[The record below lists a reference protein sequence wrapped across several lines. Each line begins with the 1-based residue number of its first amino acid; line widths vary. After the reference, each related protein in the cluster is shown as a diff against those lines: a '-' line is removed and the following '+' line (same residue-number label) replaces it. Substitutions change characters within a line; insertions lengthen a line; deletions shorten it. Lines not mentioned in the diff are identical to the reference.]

1 MLYYFKISMAFY
13 HHLGGDMRQKT
24 RKPIEEMQIDQVKL
38 DSNSRDD
45 IPQILR
51 GLQYVFLNPILLEQ
65 VVRILDGLFP
75 KEIDLHNGR
84 PGMDSWSILVM
95 GVLRLNLNCDY
106 DRLHNLVN
114 NHKTIRQILGH
125 GVVDD
130 QHCYYL
136 QTLKDNVSLLTP
148 EMLDQ
153 INQVVVNAGHVLI
166 KNQGLDND
174 QLPLP
179 DPAVTE
185 KLRGRCDSFVVE
197 TNVEY
202 PTDTRL
208 LFEALR
214 KVIELLI
221 PLCRR
226 HQVEESIGSDDI
238 KPLKKLWRRLQK
250 LKASTSK
257 DEAKQASRQQ
267 EIIEARQA
275 YLDLARQLVERAERK
290 VAELEKK
297 DGINKDKLLK
307 IKGFM
312 NHARRQIDQTD
323 RRVLQGQ
330 KIPHPEKVFSIFK
343 PYTEWINKGKAG
355 VPVELGVMIGIVED
369 QHHFILYHR
378 VMQQEVDVDVA
389 VRMIQEAK
397 QRFPAL
403 SSCSVDQGFHSPGNQ
418 RELSG
423 LLETVILPKK
433 GRLSKKDQERQQ
445 EVVFIEGRRQH
456 AAVESAINA
465 LEVHGLDRCPD
476 QGLPAFKRYVA
487 LAVVA
492 RNLQIL
498 GRYVQQREQD
508 IEKERCKIAA

>member
-1 MLYYFKISMAFY
+1 
-13 HHLGGDMRQKT
+13 MRQST
-24 RKPIEEMQIDQVKL
+24 RKPIAEMQVDRANL
-38 DSNSRDD
+38 DFNSRDD
-45 IPQILR
+45 IPQILG
-51 GLQYVFLNPILLEQ
+51 GLQYLFLDPLLLEQ
-65 VVRILDGLFP
+65 VLRILEGLFP
-75 KEIDLHNGR
+75 KEVDLTNGR
-84 PGMDSWSILVM
+84 PGMDRWSILVM

-106 DRLHNLVN
+106 DRLHDLVN
-114 NHKTIRQILGH
+114 NHQTIRQILGH

-130 QHCYYL
+130 RHGYHL

-153 INQVVVNAGHVLI
+153 INQVVVNAGHEWI
-166 KNQGLDND
+166 KKKGLEDD
-174 QLPLP
+174 RLPVP

-185 KLRGRCDSFVVE
+185 TLRGRCDSFVVE

-202 PTDTRL
+202 PTDTRW

-221 PLCRR
+221 PSCRR
-226 HQVEESIGSDDI
+226 HEVEEWVGLDDRQR
-238 KPLKKLWRRLQK
+238 LKQLWRRLQK

-257 DEAKQASRQQ
+257 DEAKQAARHQ
-267 EIIEARQA
+267 EIIEAHQA
-275 YLDLARQLVERAERK
+275 YLDCARQVVERAERT

-297 DGINKDKLLK
+297 DGIDKSKILK
-307 IKGFM
+307 IKEFIE
-312 NHARRQIDQTD
+312 HARRQIEQTD

-330 KIPHPEKVFSIFK
+330 TIPHSQKVFSIFK

-369 QHHFILYHR
+369 QHHFILHHR
-378 VMQQEVDVDVA
+378 VMAQEVDVDVA
-389 VRMIQEAK
+389 VLIIQETK
-397 QRFPAL
+397 HRFPTL
-403 SSCSVDQGFHSPGNQ
+403 SSCSFDQGFHSPSNQ

-445 EVVFIEGRRQH
+445 EAVFVEGRRQH

-476 QGLPAFKRYVA
+476 QGFPAFKRYVA

-498 GRYVQQREQD
+498 GRYIQQQERD